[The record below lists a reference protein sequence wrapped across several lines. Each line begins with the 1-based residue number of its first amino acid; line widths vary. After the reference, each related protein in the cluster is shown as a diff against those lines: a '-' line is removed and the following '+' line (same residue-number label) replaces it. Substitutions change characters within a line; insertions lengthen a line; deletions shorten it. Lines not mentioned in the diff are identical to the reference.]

1 MLTGDKLETAIEV
14 AKSCNLIAPDYEI
27 VFMKHPIASIREVLE
42 ESRQRITN
50 SLCKYTLVIEGTVL
64 SKITNDEEIEK

>member
-27 VFMKHPIASIREVLE
+27 VLMKPSITPIRQVL
-42 ESRQRITN
+42 
-50 SLCKYTLVIEGTVL
+50 
-64 SKITNDEEIEK
+64 